1 MRAERGLRGNITV
14 RPLPEDTVWVRF
26 VFVDHAGIPKAKA
39 VHRDGFAGRARA
51 GVGLAKGVLA
61 LDPSG
66 ALHPESGLSPVG
78 ECRLVPDLST
88 LTPLPF
94 AGGQAMVSCDMTE
107 PDAYTPWEGCPRGA
121 LKRVLGRLSE
131 RGYRSLASYEA
142 EFYVWNSDGPLD
154 RTPYAGS
161 FALTPAAE
169 FVAELARVLE
179 EMGVRPEQCHA
190 EVGQGN
196 LELSVGEDEAL
207 AAADK
212 RVMVLEAIRG
222 VAYRMGLE
230 TTMAPKPYLAGA
242 GNGHHLHVSLYEG
255 DAPVLF
261 DASGALS
268 VPGSGFVAG
277 ILEHLPAVMAFTA
290 PSPNSYQRLAPGMW
304 SSAYAAYG
312 LDNREAAVRLA
323 SPVAGRESATANVEI
338 KPVDV
343 TCEPLPRARRGPC
356 SRDGWFRARPRPRG
370 ADCGRSCHA
379 ERRAA
384 HLEGPLPAP
393 RLPGRGPGRAGGRR
407 RSSRGARRTA
417 RAYPRGRGTGAGR
430 HGTRACARGSGC
442 HGRDDLLDR
451 HQATGIRKIP
461 ETCSLTR
468 CEGPT
473 VEA

>member
-1 MRAERGLRGNITV
+1 MQAERETQESMP
-14 RPLPEDTVWVRF
+14 RPLPEDTLWVRF

-78 ECRLVPDLST
+78 ECRLIPDLST
-88 LTPLPF
+88 LTALPF
-94 AGGQAMVSCDMTE
+94 ARGQAMVACDMTE
-107 PDAYTPWEGCPRGA
+107 PDASTPWEGCPRSA

-142 EFYVWNSDGPLD
+142 EFYVWGPDGPLD

-161 FALTPAAE
+161 FALTSAAD
-169 FVAELARVLE
+169 FVAELAETLE
-179 EMGVRPEQCHA
+179 EMNIRPEQCHA
-190 EVGQGN
+190 EVGHGN

-222 VAYRMGLE
+222 VAHRMGLE
-230 TTMAPKPYLAGA
+230 TTMAPKPYLEGA

-268 VPGSGFVAG
+268 GPGAGFVAG
-277 ILEHLPAVMAFTA
+277 ILEHLPAIMAFTA
-290 PSPNSYQRLAPGMW
+290 PSPNSFQRLAPGMW
-304 SSAYAAYG
+304 ASAYAAYG

-323 SPVAGRESATANVEI
+323 SPVAGRESATANVEL

-343 TCEPLPRARRGPC
+343 TSNPYLALAAVLAAGMDGIERGLDPGEPTMVDPATLSDEERASRGI
-356 SRDGWFRARPRPRG
+356 R
-370 ADCGRSCHA
+370 
-379 ERRAA
+379 
-384 HLEGPLPAP
+384 PLPATTDEALDALEEDEVLIEAFGEP
-393 RLPGRGPGRAGGRR
+393 LV
-407 RSSRGARRTA
+407 RTHVAVA
-417 RAYPRGRGTGAGR
+417 RAQA
-430 HGTRACARGSGC
+430 AIARELEPEEVASTA
-442 HGRDDLLDR
+442 
-451 HQATGIRKIP
+451 AT
-461 ETCSLTR
+461 LY
-468 CEGPT
+468 
-473 VEA
+473 

>member
-1 MRAERGLRGNITV
+1 
-14 RPLPEDTVWVRF
+14 
-26 VFVDHAGIPKAKA
+26 
-39 VHRDGFAGRARA
+39 
-51 GVGLAKGVLA
+51 
-61 LDPSG
+61 
-66 ALHPESGLSPVG
+66 
-78 ECRLVPDLST
+78 
-88 LTPLPF
+88 
-94 AGGQAMVSCDMTE
+94 MTE
-107 PDAYTPWEGCPRGA
+107 PDAYTPWEGCPRSA
-121 LKRVLGRLSE
+121 LKRVLGRLSQK
-131 RGYRSLASYEA
+131 GYRSLASYEA

-230 TTMAPKPYLAGA
+230 ITMAPKPYLAGA

-323 SPVAGRESATANVEI
+323 SPVAGRESATANVEL

-343 TCEPLPRARRGPC
+343 TCNPYLALAVVIAAGMDGLERELDPGEPTVVDPATLSDEQRTSKGL
-356 SRDGWFRARPRPRG
+356 F
-370 ADCGRSCHA
+370 
-379 ERRAA
+379 
-384 HLEGPLPAP
+384 PLPASP
-393 RLPGRGPGRAGGRR
+393 DEALDALEEDDVLVEALGEPLV
-407 RSSRGARRTA
+407 RTHVAVA
-417 RAYPRGRGTGAGR
+417 RAQA
-430 HGTRACARGSGC
+430 AMARE
-442 HGRDDLLDR
+442 LTPEEVA
-451 HQATGIRKIP
+451 ATAATIY
-461 ETCSLTR
+461 
-468 CEGPT
+468 
-473 VEA
+473 

>member
-26 VFVDHAGIPKAKA
+26 VFVDHAGIPKCKA
-39 VHRDGFAGRARA
+39 VHREGFDGRARS

-107 PDAYTPWEGCPRGA
+107 PDAYTPWEGCPRSA

-323 SPVAGRESATANVEI
+323 SPVAGRESATANVEL

-343 TCEPLPRARRGPC
+343 TCNPYLALAVVLAAGMDGLERGLDPGEPTMVDPATLSDEQRTSKGL
-356 SRDGWFRARPRPRG
+356 F
-370 ADCGRSCHA
+370 
-379 ERRAA
+379 
-384 HLEGPLPAP
+384 PLPASP
-393 RLPGRGPGRAGGRR
+393 DEALDALEEDDVLVEALGEPLV
-407 RSSRGARRTA
+407 RTHVAVA
-417 RAYPRGRGTGAGR
+417 RAQA
-430 HGTRACARGSGC
+430 AMARE
-442 HGRDDLLDR
+442 LTPEEVA
-451 HQATGIRKIP
+451 ATAATIY
-461 ETCSLTR
+461 
-468 CEGPT
+468 
-473 VEA
+473 

>member
-1 MRAERGLRGNITV
+1 MQGEVRENGAGL
-14 RPLPEDTVWVRF
+14 LPDGTLWVRF

-39 VHRDGFAGRARA
+39 VYRDGFAGRAKA

-78 ECRLVPDLST
+78 ECRLVPELST

-94 AGGQAMVSCDMTE
+94 SRGQAMVSCDLME
-107 PDAYTPWEGCPRGA
+107 PDAVTAWEGCPRGA
-121 LKRVLGRLSE
+121 LERILGRLSE
-131 RGYRSLASYEA
+131 RGYRAIASYEA
-142 EFYVWNSDGPLD
+142 EFYVWNADGPLD

-161 FALTPAAE
+161 YALTPAAE
-169 FVAELARVLE
+169 FVAELALTLR
-179 EMGVRPEQCHA
+179 EMGIRPEQCHA
-190 EVGQGN
+190 EVGHGN

-222 VAYRMGLE
+222 VAYGMGLQ
-230 TTMAPKPYLAGA
+230 TTMAPKPYLEGV

-255 DAPVLF
+255 DSPVLF

-268 VPGSGFVAG
+268 GPGAGFVAG

-304 SSAYAAYG
+304 ASAYGAYG

-343 TCEPLPRARRGPC
+343 TSNPYLALAAVLAAGMDGVDRGLDPGEPTMVDPATLDAEERKARGI
-356 SRDGWFRARPRPRG
+356 
-370 ADCGRSCHA
+370 
-379 ERRAA
+379 
-384 HLEGPLPAP
+384 LPLPASLDEALDALE
-393 RLPGRGPGRAGGRR
+393 RDDVLVEALGGPLV
-407 RSSRGARRTA
+407 RTHVAVA
-417 RAYPRGRGTGAGR
+417 RAQA
-430 HGTRACARGSGC
+430 AIARELSPE
-442 HGRDDLLDR
+442 DVA
-451 HQATGIRKIP
+451 ATAAM
-461 ETCSLTR
+461 LY
-468 CEGPT
+468 
-473 VEA
+473 

>member
-1 MRAERGLRGNITV
+1 VDAL
-14 RPLPEDTVWVRF
+14 WVRF

-39 VHRDGFAGRARA
+39 VHRDSFEGRASA

-88 LTPLPF
+88 LTALPF
-94 AGGQAMVSCDMTE
+94 VRRQAMVSCDMTE
-107 PDAYTPWEGCPRGA
+107 PDASTPWEGCPRSA

-142 EFYVWNSDGPLD
+142 EFYVWDVDGPLD

-161 FALTPAAE
+161 YALTPAAD
-169 FVAELARVLE
+169 FVAELAETLE
-179 EMGVRPEQCHA
+179 EMGIRPEQCHA

-222 VAYRMGLE
+222 VAYRMGLR
-230 TTMAPKPYLAGA
+230 TTMAPKPYLQGA

-255 DAPVLF
+255 DVPLLF

-268 VPGSGFVAG
+268 NPGSGFVAG
-277 ILEHLPAVMAFTA
+277 ILGHMPAVMAFTA

-304 SSAYAAYG
+304 ASAYAAYG

-323 SPVAGRESATANVEI
+323 SPVAGRESATANVEL

-343 TCEPLPRARRGPC
+343 TSNPYLALAAILAAGMDGMDRGLDPGEPTMVDPATLSEKERASKDIR
-356 SRDGWFRARPRPRG
+356 
-370 ADCGRSCHA
+370 
-379 ERRAA
+379 
-384 HLEGPLPAP
+384 PLPASP
-393 RLPGRGPGRAGGRR
+393 DEALNALEQDDVLVEALGRPLVRTHVAVARAQ
-407 RSSRGARRTA
+407 AATA
-417 RAYPRGRGTGAGR
+417 RELPPEEVA
-430 HGTRACARGSGC
+430 
-442 HGRDDLLDR
+442 
-451 HQATGIRKIP
+451 ATAAM
-461 ETCSLTR
+461 LY
-468 CEGPT
+468 
-473 VEA
+473 